1 MLAKQGSAIHE
12 YRS

>member
-12 YRS
+12 YKS